1 MNVKQTIL
9 RTSAKWKKEPVCSC
23 LSSTSSGDTWKLAF
37 GQFQG
42 WRVENNHSRT
52 WPPTAHTRSQSS
64 STGPSAMS
72 GNIWWVYV
80 DQQRTRNA
88 LSKRSLTAS
97 RCLASVQ
104 ETSMPSSPQPWV
116 KDISWIIKFTI
127 HHSPSMTSAI
137 FIRLTT
143 RQYLL
148 VMFWMNPSGLLSRL
162 RKAAQTDSFL
172 FLL

>member
-1 MNVKQTIL
+1 M
-9 RTSAKWKKEPVCSC
+9 
-23 LSSTSSGDTWKLAF
+23 
-37 GQFQG
+37 
-42 WRVENNHSRT
+42 ENNHSRT

-72 GNIWWVYV
+72 DNIWWVYV

-116 KDISWIIKFTI
+116 KDISRTMRFTVPEVNI
-127 HHSPSMTSAI
+127 SSYPARI
-137 FIRLTT
+137 LAGLFFFCRAEIL
-143 RQYLL
+143 
-148 VMFWMNPSGLLSRL
+148 NSGGFVQKYSDQGVSC
-162 RKAAQTDSFL
+162 KNIGQ
-172 FLL
+172 

>member
-1 MNVKQTIL
+1 M
-9 RTSAKWKKEPVCSC
+9 E
-23 LSSTSSGDTWKLAF
+23 D
-37 GQFQG
+37 
-42 WRVENNHSRT
+42 NHSRT

-88 LSKRSLTAS
+88 LSKRYLTAS

-104 ETSMPSSPQPWV
+104 ETSTPSSPRPWV
-116 KDISWIIKFTI
+116 KDISRTIKFI
-127 HHSPSMTSAI
+127 VHQSPSMTSAI
-137 FIRLTT
+137 FIKLTT

-162 RKAAQTDSFL
+162 RKAAHTDSFL